1 MICFNPVRPWGR
13 DNLVGLAILS
23 VVLAG
28 CSHQQSYYE
37 TPSLAGAPPSRQTI
51 AGDIPQIFQSSANP
65 REIEISEIRPWTMHD
80 ISGWLVC
87 VRAQVDGINGGGIGG
102 ETMAVFFERQ
112 EISLRW
118 RAGPNDECGTFEKL

>member
-1 MICFNPVRPWGR
+1 MICFNPMRPWAC
-13 DNLVGLAILS
+13 DNLVGIAALL

-28 CSHQQSYYE
+28 CSHDQSYYE
-37 TPSLAGAPPSRQTI
+37 APSLAGARPSRQVI
-51 AGDIPQIFQSSANP
+51 AGDISQIFQSSADP

-87 VRAQVDGINGGGIGG
+87 VRAQVDGINGGGIGS

-118 RAGPNDECGTFEKL
+118 RAGPNDECGKFEKL